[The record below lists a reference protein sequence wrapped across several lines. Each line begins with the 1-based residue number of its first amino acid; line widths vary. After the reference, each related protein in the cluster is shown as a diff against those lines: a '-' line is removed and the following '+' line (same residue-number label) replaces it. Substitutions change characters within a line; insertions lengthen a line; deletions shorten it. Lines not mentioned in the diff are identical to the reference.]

1 MSVLV
6 QATDLEA
13 GYRFPV
19 VGPLSFS
26 VSEGEVVGV
35 WGANGAGKSTLLNA
49 IGGSARV
56 FAGELRR
63 APGLRVGYQEQQP
76 VRLPEMPMTGR
87 ELLHYAGAGT
97 APVPLRLRPW
107 LSQRIDRLS
116 GGQFQLLSTWAV
128 LAASADLVI
137 LDEPTNNLDPAG
149 EKILAE
155 ILRAETGR
163 RAVLVVSHER
173 SFLDA
178 SCTRLIGID

>member
-1 MSVLV
+1 MAPLLQVDGLR
-6 QATDLEA
+6 A
-13 GYRFPV
+13 GYHRPV
-19 VGPLSFS
+19 VGPLWF
-26 VSEGEVVGV
+26 EICPGEVLGL

-76 VRLPEMPMTGR
+76 VRLPQMPLKGS
-87 ELLHYAGAGT
+87 ELLHYAGADE
-97 APVPLRLRPW
+97 APVPQRLRPW
-107 LSQRIDRLS
+107 LDQRIDRLS

-128 LAASADLVI
+128 LAARADLVI

-149 EKILAE
+149 EEILVE
-155 ILRAETGR
+155 ILRTEVGR

-173 SFLDA
+173 GFLDA
-178 SCTRLIGID
+178 SCTRLIGIA